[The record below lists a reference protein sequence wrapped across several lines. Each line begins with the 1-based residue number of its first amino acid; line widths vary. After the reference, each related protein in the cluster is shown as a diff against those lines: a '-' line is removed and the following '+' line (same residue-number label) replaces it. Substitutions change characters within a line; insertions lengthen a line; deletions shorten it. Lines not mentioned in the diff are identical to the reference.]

1 MTPAD
6 VINDPTIYIS
16 PAAFIPDRWLAPASE
31 VARLDKYFIPFGRG
45 ARMCV
50 GMK

>member
-6 VINDPTIYIS
+6 VITDPSIYKNPS
-16 PAAFIPDRWLAPASE
+16 SFEPDRWLAPLE
-31 VARLDKYFIPFGRG
+31 KVAHLDKYFVPFGRG